1 MNNKNI
7 IAKLAES
14 YDSFYLYDQRVIQ
27 DSIARLQGYFPQV
40 DFLYSMKC
48 NPHAEVLKTVF
59 DGGLWA
65 DAASLGEVLMAES
78 HGLAKEQIYYSA
90 PGKLHQDIETA
101 LDKAVIIADSIDE
114 LHRIDEIARERGEIV
129 CVGIRINPNFT
140 LTGDSC
146 AFNKF
151 GIDEE
156 QAIAFLQDKPC
167 ENVRVT
173 GIHVHLKSQELCT
186 ESLIGYHQKMFAL
199 AERFDSL
206 CGGLEYVNFGS
217 GIGVTYANGDEDVDL
232 AALSKSFNRQLET
245 FNLQHP
251 QTKVMI
257 ETGRYVS
264 CKAGVYVTKVIDRK
278 VSCGKTFLV
287 LRSTLNGFVR
297 PAMEQI
303 FSAYGD
309 KIAPVEPFYTCKDAF
324 QFATLK
330 DEAPTECVTL
340 FGNLCTGIDA
350 VARDIMMPHLEYG
363 DVVVMNNAGAYA
375 AVITPMQFSS
385 QERPAE
391 LFLSVD
397 GVVI

>member
-1 MNNKNI
+1 MNNKDI

-14 YDSFYLYDQRVIQ
+14 HDSFYLYDQRVIQ
-27 DSIARLQGYFPQV
+27 QSIACLQRYFSQV
-40 DFLYSMKC
+40 EFLYSMKC
-48 NPHAEVLKTVF
+48 NPHEEVLKTVF
-59 DGGLWA
+59 EGGLWA
-65 DAASLGEVLMAES
+65 DAASLGEVLMAVS
-78 HGLAKEQIYYSA
+78 HGLEREQIYYSA
-90 PGKLHQDIETA
+90 PGKRKQDIEIA

-114 LHRIDEIARERGEIV
+114 LHRINAIAAARGETV
-129 CVGIRINPNFT
+129 CVGIRINPDFT
-140 LTGDSC
+140 LTGDGC

-151 GIDEE
+151 GIDED
-156 QAIAFLQDKPC
+156 QAIAFLKERPC
-167 ENVRVT
+167 ANVKVT

-186 ESLIGYHQKMFAL
+186 ENLIGYHQKMFTL
-199 AERFDSL
+199 AERFDEL

-217 GIGVTYANGDEDVDL
+217 GIGVTYAPGDEDVNL
-232 AALSKSFNRQLET
+232 AALSKSFNGQLKT
-245 FNLQHP
+245 FKLQHP

-278 VSCGKTFLV
+278 ISCGKTFLI

-309 KIAPVEPFYTCKDAF
+309 EIAPVEPFYTCKDAF
-324 QFATLK
+324 QFSTLK
-330 DEAPTECVTL
+330 DEEPTECVTL

-385 QERPAE
+385 QERPVE
-391 LFLSVD
+391 LFLSID

>member
-1 MNNKNI
+1 MKNKDI

-14 YDSFYLYDQRVIQ
+14 HDSFYLYDQRVIQ
-27 DSIARLQGYFPQV
+27 ESIARLQGYFPQV

-114 LHRIDEIARERGEIV
+114 LYRIDEIARERGEIV
-129 CVGIRINPNFT
+129 CVGIRINPDFT
-140 LTGDSC
+140 LTGDGC

-151 GIDEE
+151 GIDED
-156 QAIAFLQDKPC
+156 QAITFLKTQPC
-167 ENVRVT
+167 ANVKVN

-186 ESLIGYHQKMFAL
+186 ENLIGYHQKMFAL

-217 GIGVTYANGDEDVDL
+217 GIGVTYATGDEDVDL
-232 AALSKSFNRQLET
+232 AALSKSFKRQLET
-245 FNLQHP
+245 FKLQHP

-303 FSAYGD
+303 FSAYGNEV
-309 KIAPVEPFYTCKDAF
+309 APVEPFYTCKDAF

-330 DEAPTECVTL
+330 DEEPTECVTL

-391 LFLSVD
+391 LFLREA
-397 GVVI
+397 GLVI